1 MHELI
6 TVAVLLVVAIAALLV
21 WRSVAAWAPVGRKV
35 TVSLVDG
42 SVVSGRVR
50 GSWPGRIRLAEVE
63 TSDSEV
69 PGLVVLSGR
78 QVSTVQVMP

>member
-1 MHELI
+1 MHASI
-6 TVAVLLVVAIAALLV
+6 AVAVVLLVAIAALLV
-21 WRSVAAWAPVGRKV
+21 WRSAAAWAPTGRKV

-69 PGLVVLSGR
+69 PGVVVLSGR
-78 QVSTVQVMP
+78 HVATVQVMP